1 MFDVVDIVAI
11 KDYLKKLQK
20 VVNFDHSFSFAGI
33 RLVKKSKIDDILC
46 CVYAKLPESYKKML
60 KTKVDVQ
67 RYNSVLC
74 YGLLTKLLA
83 KKFFLDKNLCI
94 IHITEVN
101 KLISSVILGI
111 ERDINNIEKLF
122 EEHNN

>member
-1 MFDVVDIVAI
+1 MFDVVDIIAI

-122 EEHNN
+122 EDHDN

>member
-1 MFDVVDIVAI
+1 MFDVVDIIAI

-83 KKFFLDKNLCI
+83 KKFFLDQNLCI

-122 EEHNN
+122 EDHDN